1 MDRHKLNII
10 RYIACW
16 TGERTSGGS
25 RPSDMEG
32 GGGGHSDP
40 EINGPHFGLRMR
52 GGGGG
57 PPGPL
62 PRIRHCALN
71 EAI

>member
-1 MDRHKLNII
+1 MDRHKYHKVHCMLDWRANQWRIQTF
-10 RYIACW
+10 RY
-16 TGERTSGGS
+16 GR
-25 RPSDMEG
+25 G